1 MKFIRVLKA
10 SEPRLEILV
19 DIEKDK
25 WEDALEQARPIIEYL
40 SPKTFYN
47 SDATIRLAG
56 SKSQIKIAEEQLKKL
71 GFRIL
76 SEKVID
82 DGKDW
87 NYILD

>member
-19 DIEKDK
+19 DIEKEK
-25 WEDALEQARPIIEYL
+25 WKDALKAAEPIIENL
-40 SPKTFYN
+40 SPKTIYN
-47 SDATIRLAG
+47 ADATIRLG
-56 SKSQIKIAEEQLKKL
+56 GTKSQILKAEEELKKL